1 MLCEEGRA
9 GQGAAIF
16 LSNQPQAG
24 KLEHL
29 DNVTLR
35 RYRLQVI

>member
-35 RYRLQVI
+35 RYRLQFI